1 MPPLRIVEI
10 VDGARDI
17 LLDFLTCAPGLSSQK
32 FRFQGFEEALSY
44 SIISAASLSAHG
56 HEKAMSR
63 KGLTVRL

>member
-1 MPPLRIVEI
+1 MQPRQIVEI

-17 LLDFLTCAPGLSSQK
+17 LLYFMTCAPGLSSQK

-44 SIISAASLSAHG
+44 SIISAASLYAHG
-56 HEKAMSR
+56 HKKAMSI